1 MDERN
6 LIFMF
11 YGFAAAYLILAG
23 YLVSLIARERRI
35 QRQIETVRKLIEAR
49 EKS

>member
-35 QRQIETVRKLIEAR
+35 QRQIETVRKLIEAQ